1 MPVLTRWFVALS
13 LVFVAAA
20 MPVIADI
27 RDDAE
32 PVLRLR
38 LADPILD
45 AAPKPF
51 LRPRLS
57 EDVTSKPAPVPM
69 PVVTLEEVG
78 RVGKM
83 AYISTPHP
91 NLVVAV
97 GATENRSEIGRQID
111 RAIMDMTPQNSLY
124 DMDQDSMPFI
134 GFGLRAGTRD
144 RGWAVDATIGAGLM
158 NTAETARLAEW
169 SYGGAPDTI
178 ETEARANVRL
188 RYRF

>member
-1 MPVLTRWFVALS
+1 VRARWFVALS
-13 LVFVAAA
+13 LGVFAAA

-27 RDDAE
+27 RDDE

-38 LADPILD
+38 LTDPILD

-57 EDVTSKPAPVPM
+57 EDVTARSAPMPM

-78 RVGKM
+78 RVSKL

-97 GATENRSEIGRQID
+97 GATEDRSELGRQID
-111 RAIMDMTPQNSLY
+111 RAIMDMTPENSLY

-134 GFGLRAGTRD
+134 GFGLRAGQQRQ
-144 RGWAVDATIGAGLM
+144 GWAFDATVGAGLI
-158 NTAETARLAEW
+158 NEAETARLAEW
-169 SYGGAPDTI
+169 SYSEASDRLEP
-178 ETEARANVRL
+178 EARAHVRL

>member
-1 MPVLTRWFVALS
+1 MFARWFVALS
-13 LVFVAAA
+13 LVSVAAV

-27 RDDAE
+27 RDDHE

-38 LADPILD
+38 LTDPVLD

-57 EDVTSKPAPVPM
+57 EDVTTRSAPMPM

-78 RVGKM
+78 RVSKL

-97 GATENRSEIGRQID
+97 GATEDRSELGRQID
-111 RAIMDMTPQNSLY
+111 RAIMDMTPENRLY
-124 DMDQDSMPFI
+124 EMDQDSMPFI
-134 GFGLRAGTRD
+134 GLGLRAGQQSQ
-144 RGWAVDATIGAGLM
+144 GWAVDATVGAGLV

-169 SYGGAPDTI
+169 SYSEAPDAF
-178 ETEARANVRL
+178 EPEARAHVRL